1 MATTELDDLFIPGKG
16 WVKVDQDG
24 MIHTPDDVMDE
35 IFKGLFKGLEDVTKP
50 KTTDV
55 TADFIHEA
63 PKRLQ

>member
-1 MATTELDDLFIPGKG
+1 MATETELDDLFIPGKG

-24 MIHTPDDVMDE
+24 MIHTPDDIMDE
-35 IFKGLFKGLEDVTKP
+35 IFKGLEDVTKP

-55 TADFIHEA
+55 ADFIHEA